1 MMGQTYLSTIGIIFL
16 FMCYVFILAQIF
28 KNNSIVD
35 IFWGLGF
42 VVVIIYFTLN
52 SNSYIERQA
61 VLLTKH
67 LVNLCVIIWGL
78 RLAVYI
84 YTRNKGKGE
93 DWRYINFRKLW
104 TKHNIPQWLGAFLQ
118 VFMLQG
124 FFMFIVSLPV
134 IHVNASFSGINFLT
148 IVGLIIWI
156 IGFVFEA
163 LGDYQLAAFKKNL
176 QNKGKIMRYGLWK
189 YTRHPNYFGEM
200 TMWWGIW
207 LMSVNFFTPVQTI
220 ISIISPLTITWLL
233 TKVSGV
239 PMLESKYKN
248 DAEYMEYVKNT
259 PSFFP
264 KFRR

>member
-1 MMGQTYLSTIGIIFL
+1 MISQTYLPVAGVIFL

-28 KNNSIVD
+28 KNNSIDD

-42 VVVIIYFTLN
+42 ICITTYLLFT
-52 SNSYIERQA
+52 SHSYIERQA
-61 VLLTKH
+61 VFLTKH
-67 LVNLCVIIWGL
+67 LVNICIFIWGF

-84 YTRNKGKGE
+84 YSRNKGKGE

-104 TKHNIPQWLGAFLQ
+104 RKHNIPQWLGAFLQ

-124 FFMFIVSLPV
+124 FFMFIVALPV
-134 IHVNASFSGINFLT
+134 IHVNTAFSGINFLT
-148 IVGLIIWI
+148 ILGFIIWVT
-156 IGFVFEA
+156 GFVFEA
-163 LGDYQLAAFKKNL
+163 LGDYQMAQFKKNPA
-176 QNKGKIMRYGLWK
+176 NKGKTMRYGLWK
-189 YTRHPNYFGEM
+189 FTRHPNYFGEM

-207 LMSVNFFTPVQTI
+207 LMSVNFFTPLQTMI
-220 ISIISPLTITWLL
+220 GIISPLTITWLL

-248 DAEYMEYVKNT
+248 DAEYQEYIRNT

-264 KFRR
+264 KFR

>member
-1 MMGQTYLSTIGIIFL
+1 MMGQTYLSAIGIIFL

-35 IFWGLGF
+35 IFWGIGF
-42 VVVIIYFTLN
+42 IVIIAYFLLN

-67 LVNLCVIIWGL
+67 LINLCVIIWGV
-78 RLAVYI
+78 RLAIYI
-84 YTRNKGKGE
+84 YKRNRGKGE

-104 TKHNIPQWLGAFLQ
+104 SKHNIPQWLGAFLQ

-134 IHVNASFSGINFLT
+134 IHVNTAFSGINFLT

-163 LGDYQLAAFKKNL
+163 LGDYQLSTFKKNP
-176 QNKGKIMRYGLWK
+176 QNKGKTMRYGLWK

-207 LMSVNFFTPVQTI
+207 LMSVNFFTPLQTI

-239 PMLESKYKN
+239 PLLESKYKD

-264 KFRR
+264 KFRG

>member
-1 MMGQTYLSTIGIIFL
+1 MNIHTYFPSIEVIFI

-42 VVVIIYFTLN
+42 IALVVYFTFT
-52 SNSYIERQA
+52 SHSYIERQA
-61 VLLTKH
+61 VFLTKH
-67 LVNLCVIIWGL
+67 LLNLCVLIWGF
-78 RLAVYI
+78 RLAIHI

-93 DWRYINFRKLW
+93 DWRYINFRKVW
-104 TKHNIPQWLGAFLQ
+104 QKHNIPQWLGAFMQ

-124 FFMFIVSLPV
+124 IFMFIVALPI
-134 IHVNASFSGINFLT
+134 IHVNTSFSGINFLT
-148 IVGLIIWI
+148 ISGFIIWI
-156 IGFVFEA
+156 IGFGFEA
-163 LGDYQLAAFKKNL
+163 VGDYQLVQFKKKEE
-176 QNKGKIMRYGLWK
+176 NKGRTMRYGLWK

-207 LMSVNFFTPVQTI
+207 LMSVNFFQPVQTLL
-220 ISIISPLTITWLL
+220 SILSPITITWLL

-239 PMLESKYKN
+239 PLLESKYKN
-248 DAEYMEYVKNT
+248 DQEYQEYIKKT

-264 KFRR
+264 KFW

>member
-1 MMGQTYLSTIGIIFL
+1 MISQTYLPVAGVIFL

-42 VVVIIYFTLN
+42 IAIITFFVFT
-52 SNSYIERQA
+52 SRSYIERQA
-61 VLLTKH
+61 VFLTKH
-67 LVNLCVIIWGL
+67 LVNLCIIIWGF

-104 TKHNIPQWLGAFLQ
+104 RKHNIPQWLGAFLQ

-124 FFMFIVSLPV
+124 FFMFIVALPV
-134 IHVNASFSGINFLT
+134 IHVNTAFSGINFLT
-148 IVGLIIWI
+148 ILGFIIWVT
-156 IGFVFEA
+156 GFVFEA
-163 LGDYQLAAFKKNL
+163 LGDYQMAQFKKNPA
-176 QNKGKIMRYGLWK
+176 NKGKTMRYGLWK
-189 YTRHPNYFGEM
+189 FTRHPNYFGEM

-207 LMSVNFFTPVQTI
+207 LMSVNFFTPVQTMI
-220 ISIISPLTITWLL
+220 GIISPLTITWLL

-248 DAEYMEYVKNT
+248 DAEYQEYIRNT

-264 KFRR
+264 KFR